1 MLNSHAQRSLLR
13 KSLVPIEETFFKC
26 RLLAKCRPWPAL
38 NSPSLDDQCW
48 PSKSMR
54 STRPFERPG
63 TSHCRVW
70 ILARLLADLAEFL
83 NHPLVIEGIDGVD
96 INIHQ
101 IHVRLQKGGEFL
113 GVVCLDEQKP
123 CSAELFVCRKPT
135 RAFLLITP
143 ANRKFRPVQHPLQE
157 YRTLTLQRHH
167 SNRLH
172 CHKRLTEAPFFLR
185 RESRENAINARYRR
199 EACLLDIPM

>member
-13 KSLVPIEETFFKC
+13 KFLVPIEETFFKC

-38 NSPSLDDQCW
+38 NSPSLDDQSW

-70 ILARLLADLAEFL
+70 ILARLLADLPEFL

-96 INIHQ
+96 IKIHQ
-101 IHVRLQKGGEFL
+101 VHVGLQEGCQFL
-113 GVVCLDEQKP
+113 GVVCLDEQESG
-123 CSAELFVCRKPT
+123 SATCQVVPSLDV
-135 RAFLLITP
+135 
-143 ANRKFRPVQHPLQE
+143 FRIIGSCLM
-157 YRTLTLQRHH
+157 
-167 SNRLH
+167 
-172 CHKRLTEAPFFLR
+172 
-185 RESRENAINARYRR
+185 
-199 EACLLDIPM
+199 LLDNPLGHLLAGGVRMPLETAIL